1 MTEPTNGIYLD
12 FLRQLMLA
20 LIVSFQKALTMP
32 ETSLKGLI
40 ESLRAQLLPQ
50 GFKSLSL
57 MQASNS
63 VLLLSEEAIYIFQY
77 LALMRQPAHD
87 YLNSILNYIKSS
99 LNVFIPG
106 ILLELLDPQVKE

>member
-1 MTEPTNGIYLD
+1 MTPPTNCGYLD

-40 ESLRAQLLPQ
+40 ESLREQLLPQ
-50 GFKSLSL
+50 GFHTASL
-57 MQASNS
+57 MQASHT

-77 LALMRQPAHD
+77 LAMLKQPAND
-87 YLNSILNYIKSS
+87 YLNSILNYIRSS
-99 LNVFIPG
+99 LDVFIPG
-106 ILLELLDPQVKE
+106 ILLQM